1 MPRQETFRFEI
12 PKQTIQF
19 APFRQMFTL
28 WLPVIESV
36 RVIIPRGH
44 KGLAHL
50 DILAPGYK
58 ILSDVYGDDRTV
70 ESGALNVRLFGPPY
84 MFECVG
90 WNADYF
96 LSHEFVIEVRNNE

>member
-1 MPRQETFRFEI
+1 MRSETFRFEI
-12 PKQTIQF
+12 AKQTTQI

-50 DILAPGYK
+50 DIVSPGYK
-58 ILSDVYGDDRTV
+58 ILSNIYGDDRAV
-70 ESGALNVRLFGPPY
+70 ESGSVNVRLFGPPY

-90 WNADYF
+90 YNDDVF
-96 LSHEFVIEVRNNE
+96 LAHEFVIEVRNNE